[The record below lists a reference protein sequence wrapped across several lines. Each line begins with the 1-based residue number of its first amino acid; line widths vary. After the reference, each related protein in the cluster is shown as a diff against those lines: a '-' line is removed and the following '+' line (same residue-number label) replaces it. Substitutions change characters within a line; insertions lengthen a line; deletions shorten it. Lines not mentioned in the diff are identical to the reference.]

1 MSMKLMDYI
10 DIYIEEFATLIG
22 KGEGW
27 IAKDDVLRQ
36 FTTRFDDFE
45 SPIFN
50 KEELEKYIID
60 ELKNWFGV
68 DIRD

>member
-1 MSMKLMDYI
+1 MKIIDYI
-10 DIYIEEFATLIG
+10 DQYIENFAGLI
-22 KGEGW
+22 KSGEGW

-50 KEELEKYIID
+50 KEELEKYVID
-60 ELKNWFGV
+60 ELKNWYGIHV
-68 DIRD
+68 RDW

>member
-1 MSMKLMDYI
+1 MKITDYI
-10 DIYIEEFATLIG
+10 DQYIENFAALI
-22 KGEGW
+22 KSGEGW

-50 KEELEKYIID
+50 KEVLEKYIID
-60 ELKNWFGV
+60 ELKNWYGV
-68 DIRD
+68 HVRDW

>member
-1 MSMKLMDYI
+1 MSIKIINYI
-10 DIYIEEFATLIG
+10 DQYIETFAGLIMS
-22 KGEGW
+22 GEGW

-36 FTTRFDDFE
+36 FTTKFDDFE

-60 ELKNWFGV
+60 DLKNWYGV
-68 DIRD
+68 QVRD

>member
-1 MSMKLMDYI
+1 MPMKLMDYI

-22 KGEGW
+22 QGEGW
-27 IAKDDVLRQ
+27 IAKDDVFRQ
-36 FTTRFDDFE
+36 FSTRFDDFE

-68 DIRD
+68 DVRD

>member
-1 MSMKLMDYI
+1 MKLMDYI
-10 DIYIEEFATLIG
+10 DIYIEEFAALIG

-45 SPIFN
+45 SSIFN

-60 ELKNWFGV
+60 ELKNWFGIEV
-68 DIRD
+68 RD